1 MEGYAVVMVK
11 PMVIYYPASRQHLS
25 DDASKPAVP
34 RELAVYNY
42 PPDNFASKREELL
55 TLCRR
60 SEPGILVPWLGG
72 KVSGGCVT
80 ESAIELVLSLTEADW
95 ADVLEKSS
103 HAFVG
108 FSDVTYFL
116 CALQNRD
123 IPCFYGPNF
132 YALLLARK
140 AQRRQM
146 IAALTDVCSRS
157 CTAVGLEGNGSAIT
171 LSPRATVGRLVGGNF
186 QTFYDLY
193 RWFPA
198 FMLRR
203 QAGDVL
209 FLEDADAYYV
219 TCGGSVIGPQAE
231 KYQLFRDIGFF
242 DRLNGLILGRT
253 RYPRARSVLEQHSHF
268 IDSREET
275 AYIRCILRS
284 IGLSDIPILSN
295 VPCGHCLPC
304 ITLPLGHYVTFSADR
319 QSVDILA

>member
-1 MEGYAVVMVK
+1 MAR
-11 PMVIYYPASRQHLS
+11 PMVIYYPASRGHLS
-25 DDASKPAVP
+25 DDALKPAVP
-34 RELAVYNY
+34 QELAVYNY
-42 PPDNFASKREELL
+42 PPGNFASKREELL
-55 TLCRR
+55 ALCHWP
-60 SEPGILVPWLGG
+60 EPGILVPWLGG
-72 KVSGGCVT
+72 KVSGSCVA

-95 ADVLEKSS
+95 VDVLEKSS

-116 CALQNRD
+116 CALLNRD

-132 YALLLARK
+132 YALLHARK
-140 AQRRQM
+140 AQPKQM
-146 IAALTDVCSRS
+146 IVALTDVCGGS
-157 CTAVGLEGNGSAIT
+157 CTTVTLKGNGSAVT
-171 LSPRATVGRLVGGNF
+171 LSPGTAVGRLVGGNF
-186 QTFYDLY
+186 QTLYDLY
-193 RWFPA
+193 RWFPS
-198 FMLRR
+198 FMLQR

-242 DRLNGLILGRT
+242 DRINGLILGRT

-268 IDSREET
+268 IDNQEET

-284 IGLSDIPILSN
+284 IGLSDIPIMSN

-304 ITLPLGHYVTFSADR
+304 ITLPLGHRVAFNADK
-319 QSVDILA
+319 QLVDILA